1 MSVLTNVKA
10 ILNITDDTQDALLG
24 VFLNMA
30 KTEILAWTFGKNTTK
45 ENIPSWLEP
54 IQVMAVVAA
63 YNQMGA
69 EGETYQTVDGIT
81 HSFSSATMIEYIH
94 KNAPSYAELI

>member
-1 MSVLTNVKA
+1 MSVLSSVKT
-10 ILNITDDTQDALLG
+10 ILNNEITDEQLT
-24 VFLNMA
+24 VFLDMA
-30 KTEILAWTFGKNTTK
+30 KNELLAWTYGKNHNR
-45 ENIPSWLEP
+45 EELPSWLEQ
-54 IQVMAVVAA
+54 IQVMAVVTAF
-63 YNQMGA
+63 NQMGA

>member
-45 ENIPSWLEP
+45 ENIPS
-54 IQVMAVVAA
+54 
-63 YNQMGA
+63 
-69 EGETYQTVDGIT
+69 
-81 HSFSSATMIEYIH
+81 
-94 KNAPSYAELI
+94 